1 MSLSPFYRLEDRNF
15 VNITEEIIDLAKEFV
30 WIFSKLLQPEQ
41 TFWLSQYYHYLGENP
56 GCLNTP
62 PTEQT
67 LLLSNPT
74 SHTIMS
80 LDSNT
85 L

>member
-1 MSLSPFYRLEDRNF
+1 MSLSPFYRLGDRNF
-15 VNITEEIIDLAKEFV
+15 VNITEKIIDLAKEFV

-62 PTEQT
+62 PTAQT
-67 LLLSNPT
+67 LLLSKPT

>member
-1 MSLSPFYRLEDRNF
+1 MSLSPFYRLGDRNF
-15 VNITEEIIDLAKEFV
+15 VNITEKIIDLAKEFV

-62 PTEQT
+62 PHNTDFATFQAN
-67 LLLSNPT
+67 LS
-74 SHTIMS
+74 HHHEFR
-80 LDSNT
+80 
-85 L
+85 